1 MWVCD
6 LAPSRPWSCRYCPIS
21 LLRGHQHRLVWVI
34 RRFGDD
40 TAFWIATP
48 PTRRSVRCIAICLPT
63 TAPSRCPAGS
73 GSAHGLGP
81 KSIWPK
87 RYQQING
94 FARMRS
100 ESRMRIIMFL
110 LCLQRGAGQA
120 IPRARKTNGR
130 TGGSRTPR
138 SRGASIGTSISR
150 LSLSRFEAR
159 FNLGSHFDGVAAL
172 DRWLITKLRPLHS
185 LTELHAGFELSDFPF
200 RVDDDFAANCPPRGL
215 PQGCGLNGRT
225 LNQKSALF
233 IRSN

>member
-1 MWVCD
+1 MWVCRR
-6 LAPSRPWSCRYCPIS
+6 APYRPWSCRYCPIS
-21 LLRGHQHRLVWVI
+21 LLRGHHHRLVWVI

-81 KSIWPK
+81 KSTWPK

-94 FARMRS
+94 FERILS
-100 ESRMRIIMFL
+100 ESRMRIVMFL

-120 IPRARKTNGR
+120 IPRAWKTNGR

-138 SRGASIGTSISR
+138 SRGRAYWDQYIEAFTFAVRSELQPR
-150 LSLSRFEAR
+150 FSL
-159 FNLGSHFDGVAAL
+159 
-172 DRWLITKLRPLHS
+172 
-185 LTELHAGFELSDFPF
+185 
-200 RVDDDFAANCPPRGL
+200 
-215 PQGCGLNGRT
+215 
-225 LNQKSALF
+225 
-233 IRSN
+233 